1 MRLRSR
7 ARTGR
12 ADPGDA
18 HSAHNVAEPDDGAN
32 PEHSETSC
40 APAWY
45 TGSLAYPVERHVIE
59 IDGCPIHWRAW
70 GNPTSPVLVLVHG
83 GGAHSGWWDH
93 IAPLL
98 TRHRYVVA
106 PDLSGH
112 GDSGRRPNYSL
123 RHWAQE
129 IMAVADAASTGTQPA
144 IIGHSMGG
152 WVAATAA
159 IHNPSAVDGI
169 VVIDSPLRDRA
180 PEGGRLRN
188 RGAKP
193 RGYSSRAEITSRFRV
208 VPAQSI
214 TLPYVMSHIAAD
226 SVRQTG
232 RRWFWKFDPLVFS
245 LPDSDFGPIDPE
257 PLERMLESMQCRT
270 AFVRAERGIVSQEM
284 AQRIESAMQ
293 LRGPFLELA
302 EAGHHPML
310 DQPLALVATL
320 RTLLE
325 MWSIT

>member
-1 MRLRSR
+1 M
-7 ARTGR
+7 
-12 ADPGDA
+12 
-18 HSAHNVAEPDDGAN
+18 EPENGAN
-32 PEHSETSC
+32 YRHSKTFY
-40 APAWY
+40 APTWFTDA
-45 TGSLAYPVERHVIE
+45 LAYPFERRIIE

-83 GGAHSGWWDH
+83 GGAHSGWWDN

-98 TRHRYVVA
+98 AHHRYVIA

-112 GDSGRRPNYSL
+112 GDSGRRSEYSL
-123 RHWAQE
+123 GHWAQE
-129 IMAVADAASTGTQPA
+129 IIAVADAVSTGAQPA
-144 IIGHSMGG
+144 VIGHSMGG

-159 IHNPSAVDGI
+159 IQHPAAIDGI

-208 VPAQSI
+208 VPAQPV
-214 TLPYVMSHIAAD
+214 TLPYVTSHIAAD
-226 SVRQTG
+226 SVRRSG
-232 RRWFWKFDPLVFS
+232 RRWFWKFDPLVFA

-270 AFVRAERGIVSQEM
+270 AFVRSERGIVSREM
-284 AQRIESAMQ
+284 ARRIESAMQ

-320 RTLLE
+320 RTVLE